1 MEKARLYMLKNPEHA
16 QWALLLDSLCVVDAD
31 SDDAVAKI
39 EALQDP
45 DVVDA
50 LSVCPIQKTSKGRH
64 YVFIRPEWADAE
76 GYWDG
81 ARQVKG
87 FDADLKTRC
96 STGTRG
102 VLAVCPSLNKTW
114 VREPWAE
121 GTKLV
126 DIPRTLMEVVAKPRQ
141 KKTTPLKVVGKDD
154 IDTESAPPK
163 LFDEVAELVDILA
176 ASRASSYR
184 TWMEVGWCL
193 HNISP
198 SHLPLWEIFSKKCPE
213 NYTNGRC
220 GEVWGTMNSEDCAGF
235 RLGSLHMWARHDS
248 PVQYWD
254 IISRHVIED
263 VRACNGSH
271 NEIARVAKKII
282 GNRIVAASTNGK
294 LWYIFDRRWV
304 TDIAAIRVKHELSTV
319 VREHFMIALH
329 KERASQSAYD
339 MQSNASTKNENADRL
354 AHITAR
360 LQDANFKNNVMQEML
375 EYFYDPDFMKKI
387 DADPNLIGFNNGD
400 LKDMTGGESITYRL
414 LNSSDIVRFRPQ
426 HKIHI
431 MCNAPP
437 MVDGSDTGVQRR
449 IRKIDYISRF
459 SIASLEEFEIL
470 ILLSRQI
477 RGQERI
483 FVNRDSN
490 MDVIEGL
497 NAHVQFLS
505 QEQERLM
512 PEIAILSTSPDI
524 EYEVKREQVLF
535 LARDLRAASSEHA
548 LVFAALQATVRRQV
562 G

>member
-45 DVVDA
+45 DIVHA
-50 LSVCPIQKTSKGRH
+50 LSVCPIQNTSKGRH

-141 KKTTPLKVVGKDD
+141 KKTTSLKVVGKDD

-213 NYTNGRC
+213 KYTNGRC

-248 PVQYWD
+248 PVKYWD
-254 IISRHVIED
+254 IVSRHVIED

-271 NEIARVAKKII
+271 NEIARVANKII

-319 VREHFMIALH
+319 VREHFIIALH
-329 KERASQSAYD
+329 KERASQSAYN
-339 MQSNASTKNENADRL
+339 MQSNESTKNENADRL

-387 DADPNLIGFNNGD
+387 DADPNLIGFNNEMTAKGCFSYKNATVNGFNITNQLQVRVEAID
-400 LKDMTGGESITYRL
+400 NNVAKIYTTDENGNPLPMPVNVSLRTGEDVNVPVYNNEFLICGLKAT
-414 LNSSDIVRFRPQ
+414 
-426 HKIHI
+426 
-431 MCNAPP
+431 CW
-437 MVDGSDTGVQRR
+437 
-449 IRKIDYISRF
+449 
-459 SIASLEEFEIL
+459 
-470 ILLSRQI
+470 LS
-477 RGQERI
+477 
-483 FVNRDSN
+483 V
-490 MDVIEGL
+490 
-497 NAHVQFLS
+497 A
-505 QEQERLM
+505 
-512 PEIAILSTSPDI
+512 STSCGSTTRSSRPSLLATASRLSHCKAWCI
-524 EYEVKREQVLF
+524 QCHAAVKRGVCH
-535 LARDLRAASSEHA
+535 AA
-548 LVFAALQATVRRQV
+548 VK
-562 G
+562 